1 MRCFMNELMLIS
13 IKTKYANQIFE
24 GTKKYEYRRKSI
36 GEKNCNKKI
45 YVYSSEKNKAIIGY
59 IIVDKIIEGNAEY
72 VLKNTDNENNS
83 DLLAYFEGN
92 DKCYA
97 LQIKS
102 ACKFKTP
109 IYLNEIKSEDKN
121 FVVPQFYRY
130 IKKNEYIYKKLTKK
144 EII

>member
-45 YVYSSEKNKAIIGY
+45 YVYSSEKDKAIIGY
-59 IIVDKIIEGNAEY
+59 IIVDKIIEGNADY

-102 ACKFKTP
+102 TCKFKTP

-130 IKKNEYIYKKLTKK
+130 IKENEYIYKKLTKK

>member
-1 MRCFMNELMLIS
+1 MNELMLIS

-36 GEKNCNKKI
+36 GEKNCNKRI
-45 YVYSSEKNKAIIGY
+45 YVYSSEKDKAIIGY
-59 IIVDKIIEGNAEY
+59 IIVDKIIEGDADY

-97 LQIKS
+97 LKIES
-102 ACKFKTP
+102 TCKFKQP
-109 IYLNEIKSEDKN
+109 IYLNEIKSNDQN

-130 IKKNEYIYKKLTKK
+130 IKENEYIYKMLSKREL
-144 EII
+144 I

>member
-1 MRCFMNELMLIS
+1 MNELMLIS

-45 YVYSSEKNKAIIGY
+45 YVYSSEKDKAIIGY
-59 IIVDKIIEGNAEY
+59 IIVDKIIEGNADY

-83 DLLAYFEGN
+83 DLLAYFEEN

-102 ACKFKTP
+102 TCKFKTP

-130 IKKNEYIYKKLTKK
+130 IKENEYIYKKLTKK

>member
-1 MRCFMNELMLIS
+1 MNELMLIS

-45 YVYSSEKNKAIIGY
+45 YVYSSEKDKAIIGY
-59 IIVDKIIEGNAEY
+59 IIVDKIIEGNADY

-102 ACKFKTP
+102 AYKFKTP

-130 IKKNEYIYKKLTKK
+130 IKENEYIYKKLTKK

>member
-36 GEKNCNKKI
+36 GEKNCNKRI
-45 YVYSSEKNKAIIGY
+45 YVYSSEKDKAIIGY
-59 IIVDKIIEGNAEY
+59 IIVDKIIEGNVDY

-83 DLLAYFEGN
+83 DLLPYFEGC

-97 LQIKS
+97 LKIES
-102 ACKFKTP
+102 THKFKQP
-109 IYLNEIKSEDKN
+109 IYLNEIKSNDKN

-130 IKKNEYIYKKLTKK
+130 IKENEYIYKMLSKR

>member
-1 MRCFMNELMLIS
+1 MNELMLIS

-36 GEKNCNKKI
+36 GEKNCNKRI
-45 YVYSSEKNKAIIGY
+45 YVYSSEKDKAIIGY
-59 IIVDKIIEGNAEY
+59 IIVDKIIEGDADY

-83 DLLAYFEGN
+83 DLLAYFEGC

-97 LQIKS
+97 LKIES
-102 ACKFKTP
+102 TYKFKQP
-109 IYLNEIKSEDKN
+109 IYLNEIKSNDQN
-121 FVVPQFYRY
+121 FVIPQFYRY
-130 IKKNEYIYKKLTKK
+130 IKENEYIYKMLSKK

>member
-1 MRCFMNELMLIS
+1 MNELMLIS

-45 YVYSSEKNKAIIGY
+45 YVYSSEKDKAIIGY
-59 IIVDKIIEGNAEY
+59 IIVDKIIEGNADY

-102 ACKFKTP
+102 TCKFKTP

-121 FVVPQFYRY
+121 FVAPQFYRY
-130 IKKNEYIYKKLTKK
+130 IKENEYIYKKLTKK

>member
-1 MRCFMNELMLIS
+1 MNELMLIS

-36 GEKNCNKKI
+36 GEKNCNKRI
-45 YVYSSEKNKAIIGY
+45 YVYSSEKDKAIIGY
-59 IIVDKIIEGNAEY
+59 IIVDKIIEGNADY

-83 DLLAYFEGN
+83 DLLSYFEGC

-97 LQIKS
+97 LKIES
-102 ACKFKTP
+102 TYKFKQP
-109 IYLNEIKSEDKN
+109 IYLNEIKSNDKN

-130 IKKNEYIYKKLTKK
+130 IKENEYIYKMLSKR

>member
-1 MRCFMNELMLIS
+1 MNELMLIS

-36 GEKNCNKKI
+36 GEKNCNKRI
-45 YVYSSEKNKAIIGY
+45 YVYSSEKDKAIIGY
-59 IIVDKIIEGNAEY
+59 IIVDKIIEGNADY

-97 LQIKS
+97 LQIES
-102 ACKFKTP
+102 TYKFKQP
-109 IYLNEIKSEDKN
+109 IYLNEIKSNDQN

-130 IKKNEYIYKKLTKK
+130 IKENEYIYKMLSKR